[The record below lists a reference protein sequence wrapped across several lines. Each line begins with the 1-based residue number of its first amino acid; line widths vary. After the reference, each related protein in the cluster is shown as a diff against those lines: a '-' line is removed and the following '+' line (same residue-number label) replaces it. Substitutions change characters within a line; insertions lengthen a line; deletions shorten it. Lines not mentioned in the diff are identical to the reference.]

1 MLWAYGRQRMER
13 HWGGTWQEKE
23 AVASH
28 TTSRSPIRIARPTAA
43 AAGHECAYLV
53 YVLRGSRPRLN

>member
-1 MLWAYGRQRMER
+1 MGLWQAENGETLGR
-13 HWGGTWQEKE
+13 GGTWQEKE